1 MASPFR
7 VFRKNQKMLIASLGV
22 AAIFAFVIG
31 DPLLSLLGVTGGR
44 RGAENPV
51 VATWDGGDLRRS
63 ELERHSR
70 LRQACR
76 VFLENARE
84 MGMNVTGSPPR
95 VPPLIGKVTLSGTVD
110 IILLAEQ
117 AKRMGFVVSDKMIN
131 RYLGQLTQNKVEED
145 QLTALLRAGRFTSDA
160 AIFDVL
166 RTEMLAT
173 EYVRTYRFSG
183 EASLPNDRWNS
194 WKQLNDSIQLEIVPV
209 AVASF
214 LVEIEDPSD
223 TELQDFYNKYRGHVK
238 QPAIIANTEL
248 ETPEPGF
255 MAPRTVALEFIKADF
270 DTFVTRASD
279 EVTEE
284 QIVQYYEEN
293 KKDFILVELEQ
304 DSDSSPSS
312 ATESNEAS
320 AVDGDK
326 ADDPASGQ
334 NDSKADSTESSE
346 AKDTTEA
353 PADESPADESPA
365 DGADDD
371 VPADTAP
378 SDKGPS
384 DKGPSDTENSSASTR
399 RGSAFRLA
407 SLAQDDDNTESD
419 SIESDG
425 VVGDGEQPKAPR
437 SDPLPSATLG
447 EVNDDDPGADES
459 DKTEHQPLHEVTDF
473 IRKQI
478 ARSLAA
484 ERIAK
489 ALEEPIRVARNYSA
503 RRTAW
508 EAEQAA
514 LAPEEKPD
522 EQPPTPPSL
531 EALANEHGLTY
542 EKTALLPFQE
552 LRETAIGKCVVN
564 QNRQY
569 VATVAFQRPTK
580 YEPHLAVDM
589 DISRYLVWKT
599 DDAPEHE
606 VALDDIRDQV
616 IRAWKMSE
624 ARKLALEKAGE
635 LAADATERGE
645 SLQKI
650 FAESDQYSVTQTDPF
665 TLFTVGS
672 AFQEQLRLRLSDVDG
687 VDGAGPE
694 FLEKVFQTKPG
705 DVTVATNHAQ
715 TFAYVVRF
723 AGREKSLSELHS
735 EFMRSIGDRFS
746 QAMYLR
752 IGQVQGQRAFASLIQ
767 QTRQALNLRA
777 PNQ

>member
-1 MASPFR
+1 M
-7 VFRKNQKMLIASLGV
+7 
-22 AAIFAFVIG
+22 
-31 DPLLSLLGVTGGR
+31 
-44 RGAENPV
+44 
-51 VATWDGGDLRRS
+51 
-63 ELERHSR
+63 
-70 LRQACR
+70 
-76 VFLENARE
+76 
-84 MGMNVTGSPPR
+84 
-95 VPPLIGKVTLSGTVD
+95 
-110 IILLAEQ
+110 
-117 AKRMGFVVSDKMIN
+117 
-131 RYLGQLTQNKVEED
+131 
-145 QLTALLRAGRFTSDA
+145 
-160 AIFDVL
+160 
-166 RTEMLAT
+166 
-173 EYVRTYRFSG
+173 
-183 EASLPNDRWNS
+183 
-194 WKQLNDSIQLEIVPV
+194 
-209 AVASF
+209 
-214 LVEIEDPSD
+214 
-223 TELQDFYNKYRGHVK
+223 
-238 QPAIIANTEL
+238 
-248 ETPEPGF
+248 
-255 MAPRTVALEFIKADF
+255 
-270 DTFVTRASD
+270 
-279 EVTEE
+279 
-284 QIVQYYEEN
+284 
-293 KKDFILVELEQ
+293 
-304 DSDSSPSS
+304 
-312 ATESNEAS
+312 
-320 AVDGDK
+320 
-326 ADDPASGQ
+326 
-334 NDSKADSTESSE
+334 
-346 AKDTTEA
+346 
-353 PADESPADESPA
+353 
-365 DGADDD
+365 
-371 VPADTAP
+371 
-378 SDKGPS
+378 
-384 DKGPSDTENSSASTR
+384 
-399 RGSAFRLA
+399 
-407 SLAQDDDNTESD
+407 
-419 SIESDG
+419 
-425 VVGDGEQPKAPR
+425 
-437 SDPLPSATLG
+437 
-447 EVNDDDPGADES
+447 NDDDPGADES

-552 LRETAIGKCVVN
+552 LRETAIGKMCRESKSTIRGHGGVSATHQVRN
-564 QNRQY
+564 LTWPLIWTS
-569 VATVAFQRPTK
+569 VAI
-580 YEPHLAVDM
+580 L
-589 DISRYLVWKT
+589 SGKT